1 MDGIDLSLFVKT
13 KADATD
19 FVAKIGS
26 ILEHVYK
33 TDFTLEHELLAQ
45 FGLTKQEKFVVF
57 LRNSNVQLDSL
68 AQVQAFLTSLQQ
80 KVSHL
85 PILSLTLAFDPT
97 EETLEKLSDWFILNT
112 KQHILFDITVNP
124 ELIAGVT
131 ITYNG
136 KYVDTSVRP
145 AFDAILPTFWNATKP
160 LPPPAATPTQPPTH
174 MHPGQSPPVP
184 QPVATKPVGI

>member
-33 TDFTLEHELLAQ
+33 TDFNIERELLMQ
-45 FGLTKQEKFVVF
+45 FGLTKQEKFVAF
-57 LRNSNVQLDSL
+57 LRNNNVQLDSL
-68 AQVQAFLTSLQQ
+68 AQIQSFLTTLQQ

-85 PILSLTLAFDPT
+85 PVLTLTLAFDPT
-97 EETLEKLSDWFILNT
+97 EETLEKLADWFILNT
-112 KQHILFDITVNP
+112 KQHLLFDITVNT

-145 AFDAILPTFWNATKP
+145 AFDAILPTLWNTPKP
-160 LPPPAATPTQPPTH
+160 LPLAATPAPQMTQV
-174 MHPGQSPPVP
+174 HPGQSPPVP
-184 QPVATKPVGI
+184 QPVAAKPVGT